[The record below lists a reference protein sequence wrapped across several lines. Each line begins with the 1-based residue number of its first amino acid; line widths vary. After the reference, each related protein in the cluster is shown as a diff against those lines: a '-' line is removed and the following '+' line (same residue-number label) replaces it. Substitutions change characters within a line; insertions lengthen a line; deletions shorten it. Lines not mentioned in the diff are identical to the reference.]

1 MLLRFLLV
9 VLMAAGPVPVKLCN
23 CAASATPPASS
34 DPSTSSS
41 APVVKTCSCGHRE
54 KSNETLA
61 ADSQTGHHRGCEL
74 HTADQPP
81 SGGHDSECPAVK
93 PRVTMSDA
101 LVTPVTDVPADDAV
115 ALPLETGLPGLG
127 EHHRNLAQSSHAPPS
142 VPLFIA
148 FLNLRN

>member
-1 MLLRFLLV
+1 MLLRLLLV
-9 VLMAAGPVPVKLCN
+9 VLMAAGPVPVKYCN

-34 DPSTSSS
+34 DLSTSPSP
-41 APVVKTCSCGHRE
+41 AVVKTCSCGHRA
-54 KSNETLA
+54 KPSETPTD
-61 ADSQTGHHRGCEL
+61 DSQTGHRQGCEL
-74 HTADQPP
+74 HAADQTP
-81 SGGHDSECPAVK
+81 SSGHDSECPAVK

-115 ALPLETGLPGLG
+115 ALPLETGLPGVG
-127 EHHRNLAQSSHAPPS
+127 ERPRNLALSPPARSS